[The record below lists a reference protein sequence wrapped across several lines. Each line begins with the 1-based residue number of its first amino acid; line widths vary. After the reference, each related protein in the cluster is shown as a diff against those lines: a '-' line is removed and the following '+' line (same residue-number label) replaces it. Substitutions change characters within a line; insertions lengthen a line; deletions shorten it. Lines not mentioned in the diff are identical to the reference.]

1 VAYRNLDFTHRLRL
15 GEHDDLRPVSRGA
28 ERQQIFQPIFG
39 RDVIEPD
46 GPDKSVWRGQRLF
59 EEPQSCLA
67 RCLLCRQTD
76 AIFQIKHGPVGADGW
91 ALPEAIRPV
100 CRREEKISR
109 QSKMLHFAAP
119 IICISGHLYIRTNN
133 WSRACTDNRT
143 ALDEAMVLDSVRG
156 DSPLFRRIS
165 STLADAIGR
174 GDYPVG
180 GPLPTESTLMRMFG
194 TSRFTIR
201 EALVELRSRG
211 LIASRRGVGS
221 VVLRAVPQE
230 AAFREEYESV
240 DEFLAGI
247 VQAPLTTLEVTD
259 VVADVSLASQLRCE
273 EGRQF
278 IMLRGERRRW
288 GHPEEPPIALVWAY
302 VNATYGLIRPRLSN
316 LTESLAGTAEKVL
329 NVRVQRIV
337 QELRPTALDAEAA
350 TSLVAPVGSSAMLV
364 WRWYYLDNDDL
375 LIISRSVYPH
385 ERMVFRTELTRS
397 EPPPRNA

>member
-1 VAYRNLDFTHRLRL
+1 
-15 GEHDDLRPVSRGA
+15 
-28 ERQQIFQPIFG
+28 
-39 RDVIEPD
+39 
-46 GPDKSVWRGQRLF
+46 
-59 EEPQSCLA
+59 
-67 RCLLCRQTD
+67 
-76 AIFQIKHGPVGADGW
+76 
-91 ALPEAIRPV
+91 
-100 CRREEKISR
+100 
-109 QSKMLHFAAP
+109 
-119 IICISGHLYIRTNN
+119 
-133 WSRACTDNRT
+133 
-143 ALDEAMVLDSVRG
+143 MVLDIVRG

-165 STLADAIGR
+165 SSLADAIGR

-201 EALVELRSRG
+201 EALAELRSRG

-221 VVLRAVPQE
+221 VVLRAMPQE
-230 AAFREEYESV
+230 AAFRETYESV

-316 LTESLAGTAEKVL
+316 LTESLAVTAEKVL

-337 QELRPTALDAEAA
+337 QELRPTALEADAA
-350 TSLVAPVGSSAMLV
+350 TGLVAAVGSPAMVV
-364 WRWYYLDNDDL
+364 WRWYYLDNDHL
-375 LIISRSVYPH
+375 LVISRSVYPH
-385 ERMVFRTELTRS
+385 ERMVFRTELTRA